1 MAGEA
6 SERRPHHAAAESH
19 AAPHGLER
27 SCVASVG
34 MNRRL
39 SAQYDQYR
47 SPGSESG
54 HCLRY
59 ADAIQAIEHGF
70 SKNDIS
76 RVTYG
81 WNTSAAAIA
90 LAQRLGATS

>member
-1 MAGEA
+1 MQHLLDLSA
-6 SERRPHHAAAESH
+6 HAW
-19 AAPHGLER
+19 L
-27 SCVASVG
+27 SVG

-39 SAQYDQYR
+39 SAQYDQYQ

-59 ADAIQAIEHGF
+59 ADAIQAIEHAF

-81 WNTSAAAIA
+81 WNTPVHWGRASGRTVGLEAVP
-90 LAQRLGATS
+90 LSH